1 MLQDEQIIDLYWARS
16 ERAIEESGVKY
27 GAYCRTI
34 AWNVLYSREDSEECV
49 NDTWMNAWNA
59 MPPQRPSIL
68 RAFLGRITRNLALN
82 RYERDHA
89 EKRGKGETA
98 AVLDELSECV
108 PDRAAEIREEGM
120 LLREVLDR
128 FLEGM
133 KPEERKLFVGRYWYL
148 RPVKELADTYGFS
161 ESKVKMTL
169 LRSREKL
176 KQALLQEGIAI

>member
-1 MLQDEQIIDLYWARS
+1 MDDKAIVDLYWARNEAAITETANKY
-16 ERAIEESGVKY
+16 ERYLMK
-27 GAYCRTI
+27 I
-34 AWNVLYSREDSEECV
+34 AWNILADREDSEESV
-49 NDTWMNAWNA
+49 NDTYLHAWNA

-148 RPVKELADTYGFS
+148 RPVKELAEAYGFS

>member
-98 AVLDELSECV
+98 A
-108 PDRAAEIREEGM
+108 EIREEGM

-148 RPVKELADTYGFS
+148 RPVKELAEAYGFS